1 MPPGFPTNDPNG
13 YVAMGKQSALDTD
26 ATTFH
31 YFKHLDGSGFDI
43 EDEEDRVREGGDGQA
58 VALTYRT
65 MVKADGN
72 VVALARSNT
81 AGRLWAGVLGADSLA
96 TAAVPSLARHTAI
109 LAATLP
115 YFTIEQRYADVIER
129 SLNNQITSLSVE
141 GEAGKPWRYTAAFL
155 NGGTVTFRDVA
166 SALTATRQSDKP
178 YFYPNGSYIFD
189 GFASYGAD
197 VTKWKIEVTR
207 GVDDA
212 IQTTGLNRADLVPLN
227 FDVNLDATVKYTS
240 KDFYRK
246 VQFSSGSNVPVSMAT
261 GSFDVAQLQVVTTG
275 GGGVATS
282 LHRIVVPLLEWVDA
296 KVNKLDPDG
305 KTMYLDVV
313 GMNVA
318 GHASGNIFA
327 VTDTNEISA
336 AY

>member
-13 YVAMGKQSALDTD
+13 YVAMGKQTALDTD
-26 ATTFH
+26 ASTFH
-31 YFKHLDGSGFDI
+31 FFKHLDGSGFDV

-72 VVALARSNT
+72 IVALGRSNT
-81 AGRLWAGVLGADSLA
+81 AGRLWAGVLGNDTIA
-96 TAAVPSLARHTAI
+96 TAAVASLARHTAVV
-109 LAATLP
+109 AATLP
-115 YFTIEQRYADVIER
+115 YFTVEQRYADVIER
-129 SLNNQITSLSVE
+129 ALNCQITGLTVE

-155 NGGTVTFRDVA
+155 NGGTVTFRA
-166 SALTATRQSDKP
+166 IGSALTATRQSDKP
-178 YFYPNGSYIFD
+178 FFYPNGSYLFD
-189 GFASYGAD
+189 GVASYGGD

-207 GVDDA
+207 GTDDA

-227 FDVNLDATVKYTS
+227 FDVNIDATVKYTS
-240 KDFYRK
+240 ASFYQK
-246 VQFSSGSNVPVSMAT
+246 VQYSGGSNVPVSMAT
-261 GSFDVAQLQVVTTG
+261 GSFDVTQLQSITSAA
-275 GGGVATS
+275 GVAATS
-282 LHRIVVPLLEWVDA
+282 THRIVIPLLEWVDA

-318 GHASGNIFA
+318 GHASGNIYA
-327 VTDTNEISA
+327 VTDTNELSA
-336 AY
+336 Y